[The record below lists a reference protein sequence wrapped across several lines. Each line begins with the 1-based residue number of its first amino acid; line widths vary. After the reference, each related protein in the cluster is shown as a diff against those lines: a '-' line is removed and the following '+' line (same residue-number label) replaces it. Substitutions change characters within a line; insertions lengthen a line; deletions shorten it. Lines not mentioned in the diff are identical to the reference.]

1 MWPHVLGPVMNEQQ
15 ARGRSSEKA
24 GSFCKRG
31 QRSLKASGE
40 IKKKEEDTEK
50 QRQERRNSSRVL
62 VGASPRKK
70 SS

>member
-40 IKKKEEDTEK
+40 IKKKEEGGKE
-50 QRQERRNSSRVL
+50 
-62 VGASPRKK
+62 A
-70 SS
+70 